1 MGDQPL
7 LTPTQVKR
15 MLELAEN
22 DVKSPE
28 DYPLLLTMA
37 LTGLTRGE
45 IVGDERPRS
54 QFTIDQFPR
63 ARNGDERRLR
73 ASILQRLI
81 EGKVSSVEV
90 GQRTFRFSPNRK
102 RIKVTSSNPRLPGL
116 EVADLHGDSIT
127 IKERSSR
134 KPKTVNLH
142 PFLSQKLTKFIGGR
156 TDGRIFPFSG
166 DGVYKKTRQY
176 GKLAQIPFIV
186 HPRMFEKFH
195 EKYQPVLTDVL
206 GISEVTP
213 EFVKARTKEED
224 EEIEWKVRIGEPKE
238 FCETLVSFSN
248 RIGGVILLGVDKKGI
263 IQGIE
268 EPLADIELKI
278 TNFVHEWCDPHVLLK
293 ASTVEVE
300 GKTVVV
306 VDVKEGVDKPYWLK
320 EKGFMIRNGSSDRIM
335 KRSEVIAAILGKS
348 ASRTS

>member
-1 MGDQPL
+1 
-7 LTPTQVKR
+7 

-37 LTGLTRGE
+37 LTGLSRAE

-63 ARNGDERRLR
+63 ARKEDERKLR
-73 ASILQRLI
+73 ASVLQHLI
-81 EGKVSSVEV
+81 EGKVSLVEV

-102 RIKVTSSNPRLPGL
+102 MIKVTSSDLRLPGL
-116 EVADLHGDSIT
+116 KVQDLHGDSIT
-127 IKERSSR
+127 IKERSGR
-134 KPKTVNLH
+134 KPKSITLH
-142 PFLSQKLTKFIGGR
+142 PFLSQKLRKFITGR

-166 DGVYKKTRQY
+166 DGVYKKTVKY

-195 EKYQPVLTDVL
+195 EKYQPVLTSVL
-206 GISEVTP
+206 GITEVTP
-213 EFVKARTKEED
+213 EFVLARIKEES
-224 EEIEWKVRIGEPKE
+224 EEIEWKGRLGDPRD
-238 FCETLVSFSN
+238 FCETLVSFAN
-248 RIGGVILLGVDKKGI
+248 RIGGVILLGVDKEGV
-263 IQGIE
+263 IQGVQDA
-268 EPLADIELKI
+268 LADIELKI
-278 TNFVHEWCDPHVLLK
+278 TNFIHEWCDPHILFK

-300 GKTVVV
+300 GKIVVV

-320 EKGFMIRNGSSDRIM
+320 ERGFMIRNGSSDRIM
-335 KRSEVIAAILGKS
+335 KRSEVIAAILGKPKLF
-348 ASRTS
+348 T